1 MRDDNG
7 AGGGRREAEP
17 TDVNPRPSSLPAAV
31 ETLHARRRAGSGRL
45 DAARVRKVGRGRRGW
60 GIERERERNG
70 ADPLPPS
77 PFQAGRIPGTVLG
90 LPGNEALAVT
100 LPAAEVDAAL
110 RAHGRRGLLARVF
123 DLRVRGGS
131 SATPDT
137 TLRVLPRQVHAS
149 GVTGAVENV
158 NFLLCPPTTRL
169 TVRVPVVVLGDAV
182 APGVKRGGYLNLIRR
197 DVRVECDGGAV
208 PDGVRV
214 DVSRLELGQGVPL
227 SALRLPPGVRL
238 VEDHVELP
246 VLKIAGRQSRE

>member
-1 MRDDNG
+1 MGRE
-7 AGGGRREAEP
+7 AGGARRSPQTSTRAPLPSLQPSRRCTPAAGRGPAAWTPPACARWGEGGEGGGSSERGNGTEP
-17 TDVNPRPSSLPAAV
+17 TPS
-31 ETLHARRRAGSGRL
+31 
-45 DAARVRKVGRGRRGW
+45 
-60 GIERERERNG
+60 
-70 ADPLPPS
+70 LPPS